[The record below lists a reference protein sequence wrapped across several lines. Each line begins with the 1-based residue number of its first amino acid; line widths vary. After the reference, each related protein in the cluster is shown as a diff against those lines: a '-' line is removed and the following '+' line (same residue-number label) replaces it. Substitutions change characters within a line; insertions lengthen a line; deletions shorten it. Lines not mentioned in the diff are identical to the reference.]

1 MDFLGTAEFWVAVSF
16 FLFLCLVAYFG
27 VHKKIAVALDERA
40 AAIAKELA
48 DAKALREEAEA
59 VLADY
64 RKKTGNAAEEAQNI
78 IELAAKEAEVLALET
93 SRTMTEKFE
102 RYGCRRGKDRSG
114 RGRCARDAPPPLT
127 RPSPLP
133 AKDLRIADR
142 RDSRQADRRFR
153 NRRPKVEAQ
162 LGQPFPKR
170 LPGLAPGHR
179 SFLPHAH
186 FARRWRKPAF
196 VR

>member
-27 VHKKIAVALDERA
+27 VHKKLAVALDERA

-78 IELAAKEAEVLALET
+78 IELAAKEAEALALET

-102 RYGCRRGKDRSG
+102 RRMKVAEEKIAQAEADALRDVRAAAADAAVAAAQAVISG
-114 RGRCARDAPPPLT
+114 SLT
-127 RPSPLP
+127 AETADKLIG
-133 AKDLRIADR
+133 AGIDDLK
-142 RDSRQADRRFR
+142 SKL
-153 NRRPKVEAQ
+153 N
-162 LGQPFPKR
+162 
-170 LPGLAPGHR
+170 
-179 SFLPHAH
+179 
-186 FARRWRKPAF
+186 
-196 VR
+196 